1 MYDAFPLLPVLAV
14 FYLLMI
20 ALLEHRFEYRPLLF
34 IGVGIILG
42 LLINPYFPENIVFS
56 FRHMLPKLIDATSVR
71 VGNEWYPYETDQL
84 LKNSL
89 PALIAFGSGIV
100 ALGLSEKKMDVRTG
114 TGLLATLLFG
124 FMLFQARRFI
134 EYFPPFALI
143 FAAFAW
149 APLLS
154 ASKSVPAIPRRFNP
168 RVLPVIVLALMI
180 AVSMVKTLPATQESL
195 RKSKP
200 YNLYAGASAWLIE
213 NSTEGDRVFQTDWDD
228 FPRLFYYNTHNT
240 YLVGLD
246 PTYMQLHD
254 QELYDLWVL
263 ITRGKIQEPSQYIVA
278 QFDARFVHSDLA
290 HKKFIR
296 YAEQDPGLREV
307 YRDEQ
312 AVIFEVA
319 R

>member
-1 MYDAFPLLPVLAV
+1 
-14 FYLLMI
+14 
-20 ALLEHRFEYRPLLF
+20 
-34 IGVGIILG
+34 
-42 LLINPYFPENIVFS
+42 
-56 FRHMLPKLIDATSVR
+56 
-71 VGNEWYPYETDQL
+71 
-84 LKNSL
+84 
-89 PALIAFGSGIV
+89 
-100 ALGLSEKKMDVRTG
+100 
-114 TGLLATLLFG
+114 
-124 FMLFQARRFI
+124 MLFQARRFI